1 MSSPWRGSARV
12 ARAAVFALLA
22 VLLAAGAH
30 AAGGGH
36 VPTPGTVALL
46 WLTVLPV
53 AVVLAR
59 RTWGPGALTVALG
72 LLELGLHQALSLG
85 PAGGP
90 SAGTRTSRGT
100 GHPTGHRGAMA
111 PLGADAGMNDASHGT
126 YAGMHDASHGT
137 HAGMHPA
144 TSHAS
149 AADVAY
155 VTGPDHDAGLLMLLG
170 HVVATVLTALLLAH
184 GDALLARL
192 WAWATLRDLPRAE
205 PATLALGVASP
216 PGWRPRAA
224 LSPLVAAGGVCRRGP
239 PQG

>member
-1 MSSPWRGSARV
+1 M

-30 AAGGGH
+30 AVAGGH
-36 VPTPGTVALL
+36 VPALGTVLLL
-46 WLTVLPV
+46 WLVVLPV
-53 AVVLAR
+53 AVALAR

-90 SAGTRTSRGT
+90 ATSGGAHATHATGHGGGMTAHGAHAGTHGAAHTSHAAHT
-100 GHPTGHRGAMA
+100 AHAT
-111 PLGADAGMNDASHGT
+111 DA
-126 YAGMHDASHGT
+126 
-137 HAGMHPA
+137 A
-144 TSHAS
+144 TTHAS
-149 AADVAY
+149 AADIASAA
-155 VTGPDHDAGLLMLLG
+155 GPAHDTGLLMLLG

-192 WAWATLRDLPRAE
+192 WAWATLRDLPRAG
-205 PATLALGVASP
+205 ATVLVDHVAP
-216 PGWRPRAA
+216 LPEWELRAA
-224 LSPLVAAGGVCRRGP
+224 LPPLVAAGGVCRRGP